1 MLSES
6 AIRINSK
13 TEMMNS
19 VTGKQDEKTNKLIET
34 IVAMFAIKVGQNV
47 EIDDPVKSSGCENPD
62 ILLDYNS
69 RRIAIACKT
78 IRGCS
83 ENTILDNL
91 RTAKKQIERAKCDI
105 GFLAIN
111 TMNILPHEKISHQV
125 FNDLDEPFALLTNDL
140 VTLYGS
146 TQKNCSCELD
156 EIFTGAKIRPV
167 ILSFVHSCT
176 RLNSSIG
183 ILSTTIK
190 CTLATPLGNCA
201 NEDLEFLN
209 LVNEFIH
216 NLEPK
221 KTKVTTINLTGK
233 QILF

>member
-1 MLSES
+1 M
-6 AIRINSK
+6 
-13 TEMMNS
+13 
-19 VTGKQDEKTNKLIET
+19 
-34 IVAMFAIKVGQNV
+34 
-47 EIDDPVKSSGCENPD
+47 
-62 ILLDYNS
+62 
-69 RRIAIACKT
+69 
-78 IRGCS
+78 
-83 ENTILDNL
+83 
-91 RTAKKQIERAKCDI
+91 
-105 GFLAIN
+105 
-111 TMNILPHEKISHQV
+111 
-125 FNDLDEPFALLTNDL
+125 
-140 VTLYGS
+140 
-146 TQKNCSCELD
+146 
-156 EIFTGAKIRPV
+156 